1 MTDFIKQGFQSLA
14 VIIILVLGV
23 QPAANAQTQAFT
35 PEDGLNT
42 HNISVQDIT
51 KDGRYI
57 AALTSTRENRLGVN
71 HDRFADPNYITPGTD
86 RFIIIDVATGDQR
99 ELFEEDVQVRQI
111 SWSPDGDRLAFFLL
125 EDNEYELFMY
135 DRQSGDVERVHV
147 NSTKQIASNS
157 LLEWRP
163 DGSGLL
169 FQLRAEGW
177 AQKGDSMYT
186 ELTEG
191 PIIVQDSKNDF
202 LAWERVRN
210 HSGKSIL
217 AQVDLSSGNVEE
229 LTPEGSIDDLNQA
242 ESGEFIT
249 FTEVYPTKTDYQR
262 SGGAEYALVKLSMNN
277 GAVDTL
283 VSRSDEEPDADWN
296 HAGDR
301 YAFSEDGK
309 VYLRS
314 TVDEDSL
321 EITAG
326 YYEKVEEGDTT
337 EIEYSVMRWHPE
349 DTHLLLSSD
358 DGYHLI
364 DTEGESIELVY
375 EFPENQDQEP
385 QRYIVNWS
393 PDGEYLYMTYSA
405 RDKWERG
412 LTRYNIEDR
421 EMEELMIDN
430 NLYSGWRFAEDG
442 SRMIFEMSDG
452 DHPSELYVVTFEND
466 AARQLTDLNPW
477 IEDRKLTRSEL
488 IEYMDVDGDTLYGVL
503 YYPVDYEEGKKYP
516 LIAYVYESFFN
527 NGFNPSANIYA
538 NKGYFLFRPSVNFDT
553 GYPAEAWIKGV
564 TTGINKLIER
574 GMVDPTK
581 LGVEGISYG
590 GYATNL
596 LITQTDRFAAAINI
610 SGKVNMVSFLGDS
623 PKITTRNYDAA
634 EVGQD
639 RIGETLWEA
648 TDKYIAHSAIFFA
661 DRIETPLLMLTGE
674 GDWNVPATNQREMYY
689 ALRRLGKEVK
699 WVHYMD
705 AGHGAGL
712 AGRVEDYHH
721 HWDTVFEWYDSK
733 FYPEEK
739 E

>member
-1 MTDFIKQGFQSLA
+1 MTHSIKHVFQNLA
-14 VIIILVLGV
+14 AIIILVLSI
-23 QPAANAQTQAFT
+23 QPTATAQTQAFT

-42 HNISVQDIT
+42 RGISVQDIT
-51 KDGRYI
+51 DDGRYI
-57 AALTSTRENRLGVN
+57 AALTSTRKNNLGVN
-71 HDRFADPNYITPGTD
+71 HNRFADPNYISPNTN
-86 RFIIIDVATGDQR
+86 RFIIIDAASGDQTQ
-99 ELFEEDVQVRQI
+99 LFEEDVQVREI
-111 SWSPDGDRLAFFLL
+111 TWSPEGDKLAFFLL
-125 EDNEYELFMY
+125 EDNEFELFMY
-135 DRQSGDVERVHV
+135 DRESGAVERVNL
-147 NSTKQIASNS
+147 NSDKQIASNS
-157 LLEWRP
+157 LLEWRT
-163 DGSGLL
+163 DDSGLL
-169 FQLRAEGW
+169 LQLRAEGW
-177 AQKGDSMYT
+177 AEKGDSMYT

-191 PIIVQDSKNDF
+191 PIIVQNSENDF

-217 AQVDLSSGNVEE
+217 AQVELSSGEVEE
-229 LTPEGSIDDLNQA
+229 LTLEGSMDDLNQA

-249 FTEVYPTKTDYQR
+249 FTEVYPLKTDYQR
-262 SGGAEYALVKLSMNN
+262 SGGAEYALVKLSMND
-277 GAVDTL
+277 GSIDTL
-283 VSRSDEEPDADWN
+283 VSRTNDELDADWN
-296 HAGDR
+296 HAGDH

-309 VYLRS
+309 VFVRS
-314 TVDEDSL
+314 AMDGDSV
-321 EITAG
+321 EITASH
-326 YYEKVEEGDTT
+326 YELIEEGDTT
-337 EIEYSVMRWHPE
+337 EVEYSVQQWHPD

-358 DGYHLI
+358 KGYYLADINGDEVELI
-364 DTEGESIELVY
+364 Y
-375 EFPENQDQEP
+375 EFPENPDQEP
-385 QRYIVNWS
+385 QRNILNWS
-393 PDGEYLYMTYSA
+393 PDGEYLYMAYSA

-412 LTRYNIEDR
+412 LTRYDIEAG
-421 EMEELMIDN
+421 EMEELVIDT

-442 SRMIFEMSDG
+442 SRIIFEMSDG
-452 DHPSELYVVTFEND
+452 DHPDELYSSDFEYNNV
-466 AARQLTDLNPW
+466 RQLTDLNPW
-477 IEDRKLTRSEL
+477 IENKKLTRSEL

-516 LIAYVYESFFN
+516 LIAYVYEDFFN
-527 NGFNPSANIYA
+527 NGFNTTANIYA
-538 NKGYFLFRPSVNFDT
+538 NKGYFVFRPSVNFDL
-553 GYPAEAWIKGV
+553 GYPGEAWMKGV

-574 GMVDPTK
+574 GIVDATK

-648 TDKYIAHSAIFFA
+648 TDKYIAHSAVFFA

-733 FYPEEK
+733 FYPEE
-739 E
+739 EE